1 MKDILFP
8 SANVKVAGIRLQAG
22 NGESYSQC
30 CFRLQIMILEMFS
43 SITDVFYSS
52 I

>member
-22 NGESYSQC
+22 NRESYSQC
-30 CFRLQIMILEMFS
+30 CFTLQITIRN
-43 SITDVFYSS
+43 VFFNH
-52 I
+52 